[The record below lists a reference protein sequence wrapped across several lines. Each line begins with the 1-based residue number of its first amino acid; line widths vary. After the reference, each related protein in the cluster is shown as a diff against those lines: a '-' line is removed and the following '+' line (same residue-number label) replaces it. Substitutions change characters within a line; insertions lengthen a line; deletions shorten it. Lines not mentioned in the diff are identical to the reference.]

1 MCKSIFCLKN
11 LYFYYKYKFFKIDFK
26 EEYFTRG
33 ILMDWLNVNNIEDI
47 KKFGTLN
54 EVKKIIKNDLKVYFS
69 GVKSKDKNIIEMIS
83 VKSSSWIG
91 LLDKIKALKIFVN
104 EFSDIKN
111 NETYNSDAY
120 NDDYFKSK
128 TDEYI
133 FYLLEMDGKQRAE
146 KLKISRN
153 CYLSISAAKKW
164 RNKIA
169 KELHPDKSNHKKA
182 TQAAAKL
189 NQLYKEMIGYE

>member
-1 MCKSIFCLKN
+1 
-11 LYFYYKYKFFKIDFK
+11 
-26 EEYFTRG
+26 
-33 ILMDWLNVNNIEDI
+33 MDWLNANNIEDI

-111 NETYNSDAY
+111 NEIYNSDAY
-120 NDDYFKSK
+120 NNDYFKSK

-146 KLKISRN
+146 KLKINRK
-153 CYLSISAAKKW
+153 CYLNETEAKKW
-164 RNKIA
+164 RNQIA

-182 TQAAAKL
+182 TQATAKL
-189 NQLYKEMIGYE
+189 NQLYKEMVGYE

>member
-1 MCKSIFCLKN
+1 
-11 LYFYYKYKFFKIDFK
+11 
-26 EEYFTRG
+26 
-33 ILMDWLNVNNIEDI
+33 MDWLNVNNIEDI

-83 VKSSSWIG
+83 VKSSSWVG

-120 NDDYFKSK
+120 NNDYFKSK

-146 KLKISRN
+146 KLKINRN
-153 CYLSISAAKKW
+153 CYLSKVEAKKW